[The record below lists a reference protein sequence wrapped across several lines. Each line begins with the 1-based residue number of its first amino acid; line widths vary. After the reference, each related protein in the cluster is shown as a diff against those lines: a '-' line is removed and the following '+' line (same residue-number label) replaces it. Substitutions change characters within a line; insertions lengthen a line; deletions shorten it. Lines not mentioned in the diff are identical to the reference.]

1 MENETLKEILSRA
14 EDVGRK
20 RGRSKHPDQLAAY
33 AFDLL
38 IVLRSLTKDRKH
50 AFLSFLIG
58 VAAEEAIRLAEGQA
72 SSGPTFDQ
80 KVQETADSALGD
92 EIIAPSTGSAPSVAA
107 H

>member
-1 MENETLKEILSRA
+1 MENETLKEILARA

-58 VAAEEAIRLAEGQA
+58 VAAEEAIRLAEGHK
-72 SSGPTFDQ
+72 SSGPSFDQ
-80 KVQETADSALGD
+80 EKQESVDSALGD
-92 EIIAPSTGSAPSVAA
+92 EIPLPSAATAVA

>member
-20 RGRSKHPDQLAAY
+20 RGRSRHPDQLAAY

-38 IVLRSLTKDRKH
+38 IVLRSLTKDHKH

-58 VAAEEAIRLAEGQA
+58 VAAEEAIRLAEGHK
-72 SSGPTFDQ
+72 SSGPSFDQ
-80 KVQETADSALGD
+80 EKQESVDSALGD
-92 EIIAPSTGSAPSVAA
+92 EISQPSAVRAAA

>member
-1 MENETLKEILSRA
+1 MENETLKEILTRA

-58 VAAEEAIRLAEGQA
+58 VAAEEAIRLAEGQE
-72 SSGPTFDQ
+72 SSGPTFSQ
-80 KVQETADSALGD
+80 AEQASADSALGD
-92 EIIAPSTGSAPSVAA
+92 EIIPQPSVGAAA